1 MDTEQ
6 FNVHISDGTMDQPSL
21 FSLLRKDTIFLS
33 LLKGKIPG
41 IFFDSWLIYGSL
53 RLSRHYTNGAVSTLF
68 SIIGMPTSP
77 IKYPI
82 QEATLQL
89 SVFESFENSSGPKLT
104 WSIQETLVW
113 HQLLQS
119 FSSHYQYSEFHLR
132 EVVARPEASASTGNF
147 LEIRKFGPHS
157 TPHLLNQKL
166 YGWGPASC
174 VLTSIPDDS
183 DAKVWYLL
191 KALILIRHVFI
202 NEIWK
207 FRLDLM
213 GDGGK

>member
-33 LLKGKIPG
+33 LLRGKIPG
-41 IFFDSWLIYGSL
+41 IFFGSWLMYGSL

-68 SIIGMPTSP
+68 SIIGMPASP

-89 SVFESFENSSGPKLT
+89 FVFESFENSSEPKLT

-132 EVVARPEASASTGNF
+132 EVVPRPEASASTGSF
-147 LEIRKFGPHS
+147 IEIRKFGPHS
-157 TPHLLNQKL
+157 RPAESEALWMGSSKL
-166 YGWGPASC
+166 CFNKHSRWFWC
-174 VLTSIPDDS
+174 
-183 DAKVWYLL
+183 
-191 KALILIRHVFI
+191 
-202 NEIWK
+202 
-207 FRLDLM
+207 
-213 GDGGK
+213 